1 MRAQAI
7 LALDQGTTSSRAIV
21 FGHDGAVLGAA
32 QHAFTQHFPQPGW
45 VEHDPED
52 IWRSQMQAVG
62 GALAAARL
70 APTDVAAIGIANQR
84 ETPVLWNAETG
95 ETLGNA
101 LVWQCR
107 RTAQRCEELR
117 HAGWEPR
124 IRDIT
129 GLRLDPYFSATK
141 FEWLLQNRAEAAG
154 LTARGLLRAGT
165 IDSFLIWRLTGGRSH
180 VTDYSNASRTMLFG
194 LRSLD
199 WDDELLSLFGIPRH
213 ILPTPRPSSCLL
225 GTTAPDVFGAEVPIA
240 GVAGDQQAAL
250 FGHGCLA
257 AGQAKN
263 TYGTGCFLLMNTG
276 PKPVWS
282 KTGLLTTVAWGRE
295 MRGPHEGVETPVR
308 GEATGH
314 TGHTGGAVD
323 ITYALEGS
331 VFVAGAAVQWLRDG
345 LGLIDSS
352 EQIGSL
358 AAQVPDNGGVYFVPA
373 LTGLGAPFW
382 DPHARGLIIG
392 LTRGTTRAHLAR
404 AAEEAICCQTK
415 AVLDGM
421 ADDTGATL
429 SALRVDGGGAADD
442 LLLQLQADL
451 LGLPVV
457 RPLMREVTALGAAA
471 LAGLAA
477 GVWSKEE
484 VERLA
489 GTEHTFEPGA
499 SQKTVYAEWLRAAER
514 ARDWARPHT
523 TTPGFT

>member
-1 MRAQAI
+1 MNVQAI

-21 FGHDGAVLGAA
+21 FGHEGTVLAAA
-32 QHAFTQHFPQPGW
+32 QHSFAQHFPQPGW

-52 IWRSQMQAVG
+52 IWDTQMRAARD
-62 GALAAARL
+62 ALAAAGLTPADL
-70 APTDVAAIGIANQR
+70 AAVGIANQR
-84 ETPVLWNAETG
+84 ETCVLWNSESG

-107 RTAQRCEELR
+107 RTAQRCEELH

-141 FEWLLQNRAEAAG
+141 LEWLLQNQAEAAG
-154 LTARGLLRAGT
+154 LAARGLLRAGT
-165 IDSFLIWRLTGGRSH
+165 IDSFLIWRLTGGRTH
-180 VTDYSNASRTMLFG
+180 VTDYSNASRTMLFD
-194 LRSLD
+194 LRALD
-199 WDDELLSLFGIPRH
+199 WDDELLSLFGIPRA

-225 GTTAPDVFGAEVPIA
+225 GTTAPHVFGSAVPIA
-240 GVAGDQQAAL
+240 GTAGDQQAAL

-276 PKPVWS
+276 GEPVWS
-282 KTGLLTTVAWGRE
+282 KTGLLTTIAWGRE
-295 MRGPHEGVETPVR
+295 ERNPGAKGATTGR

-314 TGHTGGAVD
+314 AGGTVD
-323 ITYALEGS
+323 VAYALEGS

-352 EQIGSL
+352 EHISRL

-382 DPHARGLIIG
+382 DPYARGLIIG
-392 LTRGTTRAHLAR
+392 LTRGTTKAHLAR
-404 AAEEAICCQTK
+404 AVEEAICCQTK

-421 ADDTGATL
+421 ADDTGAAL
-429 SALRVDGGGAADD
+429 SALRVDGGAAVDD

-451 LGLPVV
+451 LELPVV
-457 RPLMREVTALGAAA
+457 RPRIREVTALGAAA
-471 LAGLAA
+471 LAGLAV
-477 GVWSKEE
+477 GVWSEDE
-484 VERLA
+484 VARLA
-489 GTEHTFEPGA
+489 GTERLFMPRT
-499 SQKTVYAEWLRAAER
+499 SQRTIYAEWLRAAER
-514 ARDWARPHT
+514 ARDWARPHPSA
-523 TTPGFT
+523 PGSA